1 MNMKKLGTSGVQ
13 VSEMILGCWVMGGAQ
28 WGGADDNE
36 SIRAI
41 HAAYDAGINTLDTAE
56 AYNDGYSES
65 IIGKA
70 IQGHPNDYVI
80 SSKALNCHSKYDQ
93 LKAACEN
100 SLKRL
105 GRDYLDVYFLHWPS
119 HFYGGKKVPLEETM
133 AAMSEL
139 KKEGKIRAIGLS
151 NFSVEEFKIAME
163 VDRVDV
169 YQPPFNILWRRM
181 EDENLPYCIENG
193 ISVIPYSPIA
203 QGLLSGKFSIDSVF
217 PDNDIRSNTP
227 LFLPENRIK
236 ALELIEKLRPIA
248 EKYRKTLAQ
257 LAIKWVMQFPGIT
270 APIVGGRTD
279 KQVLENVGACGWKM
293 EQSDFEKINTLS
305 KDFWRQMSH
314 YNHFFDTAVIE
325 QK

>member
-1 MNMKKLGTSGVQ
+1 M
-13 VSEMILGCWVMGGAQ
+13 
-28 WGGADDNE
+28 
-36 SIRAI
+36 
-41 HAAYDAGINTLDTAE
+41 
-56 AYNDGYSES
+56 
-65 IIGKA
+65 
-70 IQGHPNDYVI
+70 
-80 SSKALNCHSKYDQ
+80 
-93 LKAACEN
+93 
-100 SLKRL
+100 
-105 GRDYLDVYFLHWPS
+105 
-119 HFYGGKKVPLEETM
+119 PLEETM

-248 EKYRKTLAQ
+248 EKYRKPWL
-257 LAIKWVMQFPGIT
+257 
-270 APIVGGRTD
+270 
-279 KQVLENVGACGWKM
+279 N
-293 EQSDFEKINTLS
+293 
-305 KDFWRQMSH
+305 
-314 YNHFFDTAVIE
+314 
-325 QK
+325 